1 MMKKTIISMCAVLT
15 ATAFTACSNEVDM
28 FQPIGTG
35 SATID
40 LNVSNNDEI
49 SVGTR
54 AVTTVADLASWTAV
68 VTKTG
73 ETSEAMKASEV
84 GSKTYKANDKV
95 TVKVSNYADLA
106 AAMPASEA
114 GAAYYE
120 GTSEEKTLSKG
131 ANEMAIACG
140 TAKNCRVKATWTE
153 TDDLK
158 ITSISTSQS
167 GDNTSRSYTFS
178 ENGKTAYYYAGAE
191 ISYTVNYTF
200 KSEEKTVT
208 KTISSPAAATEYGLN
223 VVSNENGSITL
234 SVTYNDEFTSGG
246 TTTTTIDAVT
256 GAEVTE

>member
-1 MMKKTIISMCAVLT
+1 MCAVLT

-54 AVTTVADLASWTAV
+54 AENTVADLTSWTAV
-68 VTKTG
+68 VTNNGTTVTG
-73 ETSEAMKASEV
+73 ITNAGQVNSQTFKA
-84 GSKTYKANDKV
+84 GDKV

-106 AAMPASEA
+106 TAMPASEA

-120 GTSEEKTLSKG
+120 GTSSETTLSKG

-167 GDNTSRSYTFS
+167 GDNASRSYTFAES
-178 ENGKTAYYYAGAE
+178 GKTAYYYAGAE

-200 KSEEKTVT
+200 KSAQKSVS
-208 KTISSPAAATEYGLN
+208 KTISAPAAATEYGLN

-234 SVTYNDEFTSGG
+234 TITYNDEFAAGG

>member
-28 FQPIGTG
+28 FQPIGTD

-54 AVTTVADLASWTAV
+54 AENTVADLASWTAV
-68 VTKTG
+68 VTKG
-73 ETSEAMKASEV
+73 ESSETMTASGV
-84 GSKTYKANDKV
+84 GSKTFKANDEV
-95 TVKVSNYADLA
+95 TVKVSNPASLA
-106 AAMPASEA
+106 AAMPDNNE
-114 GAAYYE
+114 GNAYYE
-120 GTSEEKTLSKG
+120 GSATATLKKG

-167 GDNTSRSYTFS
+167 GDNASRSYTFAES
-178 ENGKTAYYYAGAE
+178 GKTAYYYAGAE

-200 KSEEKTVT
+200 KDDAKTVT
-208 KTISSPAAATEYGLN
+208 KKISSPVAATEYGLN

-234 SVTYNDEFTSGG
+234 TITYNDEFAAGG